1 MGQNRPLYK
10 FYSMKDFHYSTIEK
24 AIRYIRTHF
33 KEQPSLE
40 DIAQHVHVSP
50 SHFQKLFTDWAG
62 VSPKSFLSHVS
73 VNYAKYLLRER
84 QLSLFETA
92 HETGLSGT
100 GRLHDL
106 FVTIEGMTPGE
117 FKNNGQHLN
126 IYYDAYPSLFGNVLI
141 ASTDKGICF
150 VHFYENKQKAIE
162 NLRNEFPE
170 ATFKNEKKP
179 SHDDVIKVIEGLPTK
194 NKINLHV
201 KGSPFRLKVWNALLS
216 VPEGQLTTYKHI
228 AVQAQSPDASRAV
241 GSAIGANPVAYLIP
255 CHRVIR
261 NDGGLGGYMWG
272 PDRKCVMIAHEK
284 SKYYENPVTGILP

>member
-1 MGQNRPLYK
+1 
-10 FYSMKDFHYSTIEK
+10 MKDFHYSTIEK

-33 KEQPSLE
+33 KDQPSLE

-73 VNYAKYLLRER
+73 VNYAKYLLRDR

-92 HETGLSGT
+92 NETGLSGT

-126 IYYDAYPSLFGNVLI
+126 IYYDSYPSLFGNVLI

-150 VHFYENKQKAIE
+150 VHFYENEKPAFTTLQDE
-162 NLRNEFPE
+162 YPE
-170 ATFKNEKKP
+170 AIFQNKQVP
-179 SHDDVIKVIEGLPTK
+179 SHLDVLDVIQGLPTK
-194 NKINLHV
+194 NKITLHV

-216 VPEGQLTTYKHI
+216 IPEGQLTTYQNISKSI
-228 AVQAQSPDASRAV
+228 QSPGASRAV

-261 NDGGLGGYMWG
+261 NDGDLGGYMWG
-272 PDRKCVMIAHEK
+272 PDRKCVLIAWEK
-284 SKYYENPVTGILP
+284 NKNQRKM

>member
-1 MGQNRPLYK
+1 
-10 FYSMKDFHYSTIEK
+10 MKDFHYSTIEK

-33 KEQPSLE
+33 KDQPSLE

-50 SHFQKLFTDWAG
+50 SHFQKLFTEWAG

-73 VNYAKYLLRER
+73 VNYAKYLLRDR

-92 HETGLSGT
+92 IETGLSGT

-106 FVTIEGMTPGE
+106 FVNIEGMTPGE
-117 FKNNGQHLN
+117 FKNNGQHLF

-150 VHFYENKQKAIE
+150 VHFYENEKNVLTTLQKMY
-162 NLRNEFPE
+162 PE
-170 ATFKNEKKP
+170 AIFQNKQVP
-179 SHDDVIKVIEGLPTK
+179 SHLDVLDVIQGLPTK
-194 NKINLHV
+194 NKITLHV

-216 VPEGQLTTYKHI
+216 IPEGQLTTYQNISKSI
-228 AVQAQSPDASRAV
+228 QSPGASRAV

-261 NDGGLGGYMWG
+261 NDGDLGGYMWG
-272 PDRKCVMIAHEK
+272 PDRKCVLIAWEK
-284 SKYYENPVTGILP
+284 YKNEGKTTETVKP

>member
-1 MGQNRPLYK
+1 
-10 FYSMKDFHYSTIEK
+10 MKDFHYSTIEK

-33 KEQPSLE
+33 KDQPLLE

-50 SHFQKLFTDWAG
+50 SHFQKLFNDWAG

-73 VNYAKYLLRER
+73 VNYAKYLLRDR

-92 HETGLSGT
+92 IETGLSGT

-150 VHFYENKQKAIE
+150 VHFYENEKNVLTTLQKMY
-162 NLRNEFPE
+162 PE
-170 ATFKNEKKP
+170 AIFQNKQVP
-179 SHDDVIKVIEGLPTK
+179 SHLDVLDVIRGLPTK
-194 NKINLHV
+194 NKITLHV

-216 VPEGQLTTYKHI
+216 IPEGQLTTYQNISKSI
-228 AVQAQSPDASRAV
+228 QSPGASRAV

-261 NDGGLGGYMWG
+261 NDGDPGGYMWG
-272 PDRKCVMIAHEK
+272 PDRKCVLIAWEK
-284 SKYYENPVTGILP
+284 YKNEGKTTETVKP

>member
-1 MGQNRPLYK
+1 
-10 FYSMKDFHYSTIEK
+10 MKDHHYATIEK
-24 AIRYIRTHF
+24 AIQYIRSNF

-40 DIAQHVHVSP
+40 DIARHVHISS
-50 SHFQKLFTDWAG
+50 SHFQKVFTDWAG

-73 VNYAKYLLRER
+73 VNYAKYLLRDR

-92 HETGLSGT
+92 NETGLSGT

-126 IYYDAYPSLFGNVLI
+126 IYYDSYPSLFGNVLI

-150 VHFYENKQKAIE
+150 VHFYENEKTAFAT
-162 NLRNEFPE
+162 LHYDYPE
-170 ATFKNEKKP
+170 AIFQKEKVT
-179 SHDDVIKVIEGLPTK
+179 SHLDVLDVIQGLPTK

-216 VPEGQLTTYKHI
+216 IPEGQLTTYQNISKSI
-228 AVQAQSPDASRAV
+228 QSPGASRAV

-261 NDGGLGGYMWG
+261 NDGDLGGYMWG
-272 PDRKCVMIAHEK
+272 TDRKCVLIAWEK
-284 SKYYENPVTGILP
+284 NKYFTNTEEAGLS